1 MTFSLPSRL
10 SMLTALITGIPVLA
24 FATTFADSTFFH
36 KDWEVVCDNTLTCR
50 AAGYSPEEKYTGEE
64 GDIPGVSLLLTRH
77 AGQNTPI
84 TADVIL
90 AEVYQAIPKSTTLT
104 LTIDGVDKGQLI
116 STGDNL
122 WQLNETQIPLVLQ
135 ALKGSGKVAFHHND
149 IVSEL
154 SGAGAYAVL
163 LKMDEKQGRI
173 GTTDA
178 ITKKGNKSSEL
189 SAVTAPV
196 IYAAA
201 TKQEPSRNLTDAEQ
215 AAIQKTLLKT
225 LKADDCDSFPPQ
237 DYQKAEPIE
246 RIPLNDSMSLLSTL
260 CWRAAYNEGYA
271 YWVIDNA
278 MQTQPQLVTPSGTG
292 YENGEITSVQK
303 GRGLADCMSDD
314 AWTWDGKAFQLS
326 RMSITGSCRMIRLG
340 GTWDLPYWTT
350 IVVKPSK

>member
-50 AAGYSPEEKYTGEE
+50 AAGYSPEKQYSGEGE
-64 GDIPGVSLLLTRH
+64 DIPGVSLLLTRH

-104 LTIDGVDKGQLI
+104 LTIDGVDKGQLT

-122 WQLNETQIPLVLQ
+122 WQLSEKQIPVVLQ
-135 ALKGSGKVAFHHND
+135 ALKGSGKVAFHHNGV
-149 IVSEL
+149 VSEL

-178 ITKKGNKSSEL
+178 ITKKGNKSSAL
-189 SAVTAPV
+189 PAVTAPV
-196 IYAAA
+196 IYAAV
-201 TKQEPSRNLTDAEQ
+201 TKQEASRTLTDAEQ
-215 AAIQKTLLKT
+215 SAIQKKLLKT
-225 LKADDCDSFPPQ
+225 LNPDCDSLQPQ
-237 DYQKAEPIE
+237 DDQKAEPIE
-246 RIPLNDSMSLLSTL
+246 LTPLNDSMSLLSTL

-278 MQTQPQLVTPSGTG
+278 MQTQPQLVTTDGTD

-303 GRGLADCMSDD
+303 GRGLADCMSYD
-314 AWTWDGKAFQLS
+314 AWTWDGKTFQRSSASL
-326 RMSITGSCRMIRLG
+326 TGSCRMIQLG

-350 IVVKPSK
+350 TVVKPGK

>member
-10 SMLTALITGIPVLA
+10 SMLTALITGIPVMA

-50 AAGYSPEEKYTGEE
+50 AAGYSPEKQYSGEE
-64 GDIPGVSLLLTRH
+64 EDIPGVSLLLTRH

-104 LTIDGVDKGQLI
+104 LTIDGVDKGQLT

-122 WQLNETQIPLVLQ
+122 WQLNEKQIPVVLQ
-135 ALKGSGKVAFHHND
+135 ALKGSGKVAFHHNGV
-149 IVSEL
+149 VSEL

-178 ITKKGNKSSEL
+178 ITKKGNKSSVL
-189 SAVTAPV
+189 SAVAAPV
-196 IYAAA
+196 IYAAV
-201 TKQEPSRNLTDAEQ
+201 TKQEASRTLTDAEQ
-215 AAIQKTLLKT
+215 SAIQKKLLKT
-225 LKADDCDSFPPQ
+225 LNADCDRLQPQ
-237 DYQKAEPIE
+237 DDQKAEPIE
-246 RIPLNDSMSLLSTL
+246 LTPLNDSMSLLSTL

-278 MQTQPQLVTPSGTG
+278 MQIQPQLVTTDGTD

-303 GRGLADCMSDD
+303 GRGLADCMSYD
-314 AWTWDGKAFQLS
+314 AWTWDGKTFQRSSASL
-326 RMSITGSCRMIRLG
+326 TGSCRMIQLG

-350 IVVKPSK
+350 TVVKPGK

>member
-10 SMLTALITGIPVLA
+10 PMLTALITGMPVLA

-50 AAGYSPEEKYTGEE
+50 AAGYSPEEKYTGEDKE
-64 GDIPGVSLLLTRH
+64 AQDVSILITRH

-84 TADVIL
+84 TADVTL
-90 AEVYQAIPKSTTLT
+90 AEVDKAMPQGTKLT
-104 LTIDGVDKGQLI
+104 LTIDGVDKGQLT

-135 ALKGSGKVAFHHND
+135 ALKGSGKVAFHHNG

-163 LKMDEKQGRI
+163 LKMDERQGRI
-173 GTTDA
+173 GKTDA
-178 ITKKGNKSSEL
+178 ITKKGSESSAL
-189 SAVTAPV
+189 PAVAPPV

-201 TKQEPSRNLTDAEQ
+201 TKQARSRNLTDAEQ
-215 AAIQKTLLKT
+215 AAIQKMLLKT

-237 DYQKAEPIE
+237 DYQEAESIE

-278 MQTQPQLVTPSGTG
+278 MQTQPQLVTTSGTG

-303 GRGLADCMSDD
+303 GRGLADCMSDE

-326 RMSITGSCRMIRLG
+326 RMSITGSCRMIQLG

-350 IVVKPSK
+350 TVIKSGK

>member
-10 SMLTALITGIPVLA
+10 SMLTALIAGTPVLA

-64 GDIPGVSLLLTRH
+64 EDIPGVSLLLTRH

-104 LTIDGVDKGQLI
+104 LTIDGVDKGRLI

-122 WQLNETQIPLVLQ
+122 WQLNETQVPLVLQ
-135 ALKGSGKVAFHHND
+135 ALKGSGKVAFHHNGV
-149 IVSEL
+149 VSEL

-189 SAVTAPV
+189 SAVAAPV
-196 IYAAA
+196 IYAAI
-201 TKQEPSRNLTDAEQ
+201 TKQEPSRTLTDAEQ
-215 AAIQKTLLKT
+215 SAIQKKLLKT
-225 LKADDCDSFPPQ
+225 LKEDNCYDFLPQ
-237 DYQKAEPIE
+237 DDRAAEPIE
-246 RIPLNDSMSLLSTL
+246 LTPLNDSMSLLSTL

-278 MQTQPQLVTPSGTG
+278 MQTQPQLVTTDGTD
-292 YENGEITSVQK
+292 YENGEITSAHK
-303 GRGLADCMSDD
+303 GRGLADCMSYN
-314 AWTWDGKAFQLS
+314 AWIWDGKTFQQS
-326 RMSITGSCRMIRLG
+326 SASFTGSCRMIQLG

-350 IVVKPSK
+350 TVVKPGK

>member
-50 AAGYSPEEKYTGEE
+50 AAGYSPEKQYSGEE
-64 GDIPGVSLLLTRH
+64 EDIPGVSLLLTRH

-104 LTIDGVDKGQLI
+104 LTIDGVDKGQLT

-122 WQLNETQIPLVLQ
+122 WQLNEKQIPVVLQ
-135 ALKGSGKVAFHHND
+135 ALKGSGKVAFHHNGV
-149 IVSEL
+149 VSEL

-178 ITKKGNKSSEL
+178 ITKKGNKSSVL
-189 SAVTAPV
+189 SAVAAPV
-196 IYAAA
+196 IYAAV
-201 TKQEPSRNLTDAEQ
+201 TKQEASRTLTDAEQ
-215 AAIQKTLLKT
+215 SAIQKKLLKT
-225 LKADDCDSFPPQ
+225 LNADCDRLQPQ
-237 DYQKAEPIE
+237 DDQKAEPIE
-246 RIPLNDSMSLLSTL
+246 LTPLNDSMSLLSTL

-278 MQTQPQLVTPSGTG
+278 MQIQPQLVTTDGTD

-303 GRGLADCMSDD
+303 GRGLADCMSYD
-314 AWTWDGKAFQLS
+314 AWTWDGKTFQRSSASL
-326 RMSITGSCRMIRLG
+326 TGSCRMIQLG

-350 IVVKPSK
+350 TVVKPGK

>member
-50 AAGYSPEEKYTGEE
+50 AAGYSPEKQYSGEE
-64 GDIPGVSLLLTRH
+64 EDIPGVSLLLTRH

-104 LTIDGVDKGQLI
+104 LTIDGVDKGQLT

-122 WQLNETQIPLVLQ
+122 WQLNEKQIPVVLQ
-135 ALKGSGKVAFHHND
+135 ALKGSAKVAFHHNGV
-149 IVSEL
+149 VSEL

-178 ITKKGNKSSEL
+178 ITKKGNKSSVL

-196 IYAAA
+196 IYAAV
-201 TKQEPSRNLTDAEQ
+201 TKQEASRTLTDAEQ
-215 AAIQKTLLKT
+215 SAIQKKLLKT
-225 LKADDCDSFPPQ
+225 LNADCDRLQPQ
-237 DYQKAEPIE
+237 DDQKAEPIE
-246 RIPLNDSMSLLSTL
+246 LTPLNDSMSLLSTL

-278 MQTQPQLVTPSGTG
+278 MQTQPQLVTTDGTD

-303 GRGLADCMSDD
+303 GRGLADCMSYD
-314 AWTWDGKAFQLS
+314 AWTWDGKTFQRS
-326 RMSITGSCRMIRLG
+326 SASFTGSCRMIQLG

-350 IVVKPSK
+350 TVIKPGK

>member
-10 SMLTALITGIPVLA
+10 HVLTALITGIPILA
-24 FATTFADSTFFH
+24 FATTFTDSTFFH

-50 AAGYSPEEKYTGEE
+50 AAGYSSEKQYTGEDKE
-64 GDIPGVSLLLTRH
+64 VQDVSILLTRH

-84 TADVIL
+84 TADVTL
-90 AEVYQAIPKSTTLT
+90 AEVDNAIPQGTTLT
-104 LTIDGVDKGQLI
+104 LTIDGVDKGQLT

-122 WQLNETQIPLVLQ
+122 WQLNEKQIPVVLQ
-135 ALKGSGKVAFHHND
+135 ALKGNGKVAFHHNGV
-149 IVSEL
+149 VSEL

-163 LKMDEKQGRI
+163 LKMDEKQGRV
-173 GTTDA
+173 GKTDA
-178 ITKKGNKSSEL
+178 ITKKGSESSAL
-189 SAVTAPV
+189 PAAAAPI
-196 IYAAA
+196 IYAAV

-215 AAIQKTLLKT
+215 ASIQKTLLKT

-237 DYQKAEPIE
+237 DYQDAEPIE
-246 RIPLNDSMSLLSTL
+246 RIPLNDSMSLLTTL

-350 IVVKPSK
+350 TVTKAEK

>member
-10 SMLTALITGIPVLA
+10 PMLTALITGMPVLA

-50 AAGYSPEEKYTGEE
+50 AAGYSPEEKYTGEDKE
-64 GDIPGVSLLLTRH
+64 AQDVSILITRH

-84 TADVIL
+84 TADVTL
-90 AEVYQAIPKSTTLT
+90 AEVDKAMPQGTKLT
-104 LTIDGVDKGQLI
+104 LTIDGIDKGQLT

-122 WQLNETQIPLVLQ
+122 WQLNETQISLVLQ
-135 ALKGSGKVAFHHND
+135 ALKGSGKVAFHHNG

-154 SGAGAYAVL
+154 SGAGTYAVL
-163 LKMDEKQGRI
+163 LKMDERQGRI
-173 GTTDA
+173 GKTDA
-178 ITKKGNKSSEL
+178 ITKKGSESSAL
-189 SAVTAPV
+189 PAVEAPV

-201 TKQEPSRNLTDAEQ
+201 TKQARSRNLTDAEQ

-237 DYQKAEPIE
+237 DYQEAEPIE

-278 MQTQPQLVTPSGTG
+278 MQTQPQLVTTSGTG

-303 GRGLADCMSDD
+303 GRGLADCMSDE

-326 RMSITGSCRMIRLG
+326 RMSITGSCRMIHLG

-350 IVVKPSK
+350 TVIKSGK

>member
-1 MTFSLPSRL
+1 M
-10 SMLTALITGIPVLA
+10 G
-24 FATTFADSTFFH
+24 ATT
-36 KDWEVVCDNTLTCR
+36 VCDNTLTCR
-50 AAGYSPEEKYTGEE
+50 AAGYSSEEQYTGE
-64 GDIPGVSLLLTRH
+64 DKKAQDVSILLTRH

-84 TADVIL
+84 TAEVTF
-90 AEVYQAIPKSTTLT
+90 AEVDKEMPKDTRLT
-104 LTIDGVDKGQLI
+104 LTIDSVDKGTLT

-122 WQLNETQIPLVLQ
+122 WQLSNTQIPFVLQ
-135 ALKGSGKVAFHHND
+135 ALKGSGKVAFHHNGV
-149 IVSEL
+149 VSEL

-163 LKMDEKQGRI
+163 LKMDEKQGRVS
-173 GTTDA
+173 TVDA

-189 SAVTAPV
+189 PAAAAPI
-196 IYAAA
+196 IYAAV
-201 TKQEPSRNLTDAEQ
+201 TKQEHSRNLTDAEQ
-215 AAIQKTLLKT
+215 ASIQKTLLKT

-246 RIPLNDSMSLLSTL
+246 RIPLNDSMSLLTTL

-303 GRGLADCMSDD
+303 GRGLADCMSYN
-314 AWTWDGKAFQLS
+314 AWTWDGKTFQQS
-326 RMSITGSCRMIRLG
+326 SASITGSCRMIRLG

-350 IVVKPSK
+350 TVIKAEK

>member
-50 AAGYSPEEKYTGEE
+50 AAGYSPEKQYSGEE
-64 GDIPGVSLLLTRH
+64 EDIPGVSLLLTRH

-104 LTIDGVDKGQLI
+104 LTVDGVDKGRLI

-122 WQLNETQIPLVLQ
+122 WQLNEKQIPLVLQ
-135 ALKGSGKVAFHHND
+135 ALKGSGKVAFHHNSV
-149 IVSEL
+149 VSEL

-178 ITKKGNKSSEL
+178 ITKKGNKSSVL
-189 SAVTAPV
+189 SAVAAPV
-196 IYAAA
+196 IYAAV
-201 TKQEPSRNLTDAEQ
+201 TKQEASRTLTDAEQ
-215 AAIQKTLLKT
+215 SAIQKKLLKT
-225 LKADDCDSFPPQ
+225 LNADCDSLQPQ
-237 DYQKAEPIE
+237 DDQKAEPIE
-246 RIPLNDSMSLLSTL
+246 LTPLNDSMSLLSTL

-271 YWVIDNA
+271 YWAIDNA
-278 MQTQPQLVTPSGTG
+278 MQTQPQLVTTDGTD

-303 GRGLADCMSDD
+303 GRGLADCMSYD
-314 AWTWDGKAFQLS
+314 AWTWDGKTFQRSSASL
-326 RMSITGSCRMIRLG
+326 TGSCRMIQLG

-350 IVVKPSK
+350 TVVKPGK

>member
-50 AAGYSPEEKYTGEE
+50 AAGYSPEKQYSGEE
-64 GDIPGVSLLLTRH
+64 EEIPGVSLLLTRH

-84 TADVIL
+84 AADVIL

-104 LTIDGVDKGQLI
+104 LTIDDIDKGQLT

-122 WQLNETQIPLVLQ
+122 WQLNEKQIPVVLQ
-135 ALKGSGKVAFHHND
+135 ALKGSGKIAFHHNGV
-149 IVSEL
+149 VSEL
-154 SGAGAYAVL
+154 SGAGSYAVL
-163 LKMDEKQGRI
+163 LKMDEKQGHI

-178 ITKKGNKSSEL
+178 ITKKGNKSSML

-196 IYAAA
+196 IYAAV
-201 TKQEPSRNLTDAEQ
+201 TKQEASRTLTDAEQ
-215 AAIQKTLLKT
+215 SAIQKKLLKT
-225 LKADDCDSFPPQ
+225 LNTDCDSLQPQ
-237 DYQKAEPIE
+237 DDQKAEPIE
-246 RIPLNDSMSLLSTL
+246 LTPLNDSMSLLSTL

-278 MQTQPQLVTPSGTG
+278 MQTQPQLVTTDGTD

-303 GRGLADCMSDD
+303 GRGLADCMSYD
-314 AWTWDGKAFQLS
+314 AWTWDGKTFQRSSASL
-326 RMSITGSCRMIRLG
+326 TGSCRMIQLG

-350 IVVKPSK
+350 TVVKPGK

>member
-50 AAGYSPEEKYTGEE
+50 AAGYSPEKQYSGEE
-64 GDIPGVSLLLTRH
+64 EDIPGVSLLLTRH

-104 LTIDGVDKGQLI
+104 LTIDGVDKGQLT

-122 WQLNETQIPLVLQ
+122 WQLNEKQIPVVLQ
-135 ALKGSGKVAFHHND
+135 ALKGSAKVAFHHNGV
-149 IVSEL
+149 VSEL

-178 ITKKGNKSSEL
+178 ITKKGNKSSVL

-196 IYAAA
+196 IYTAV
-201 TKQEPSRNLTDAEQ
+201 TKQEASRTLTDAEQ
-215 AAIQKTLLKT
+215 SAIQKKLLKT
-225 LKADDCDSFPPQ
+225 LNADCDRLQPQ
-237 DYQKAEPIE
+237 DDQKAEPIE
-246 RIPLNDSMSLLSTL
+246 LTPLNDSMSLLSTL

-278 MQTQPQLVTPSGTG
+278 MQTQPQLVTTDGTD

-303 GRGLADCMSDD
+303 GRGLADCMSYD
-314 AWTWDGKAFQLS
+314 AWTWDGKTFQQS
-326 RMSITGSCRMIRLG
+326 SASFTGSCRMIQLG

-350 IVVKPSK
+350 TVIKAEK

>member
-10 SMLTALITGIPVLA
+10 SMLTALITGIPVMA

-50 AAGYSPEEKYTGEE
+50 AAGYSPEKQYSGEE
-64 GDIPGVSLLLTRH
+64 EDIPGVSLLLTRH

-104 LTIDGVDKGQLI
+104 LTIDGVDKGQLT

-122 WQLNETQIPLVLQ
+122 WQLNEKQIPVVLQ
-135 ALKGSGKVAFHHND
+135 ALKGSGKVAFHHNGV
-149 IVSEL
+149 VSEL

-178 ITKKGNKSSEL
+178 ITKKGNKSSVL
-189 SAVTAPV
+189 SAVAAPV
-196 IYAAA
+196 IYAAV
-201 TKQEPSRNLTDAEQ
+201 TKQEASRTLTDAEQ
-215 AAIQKTLLKT
+215 SAIQKKLLKT
-225 LKADDCDSFPPQ
+225 LNADCDRLQPQ
-237 DYQKAEPIE
+237 DDQKAEPIE
-246 RIPLNDSMSLLSTL
+246 LTPLNDSMSLLSTL

-278 MQTQPQLVTPSGTG
+278 MQTQPQLVTTDGTD

-303 GRGLADCMSDD
+303 GRGLADCMSYD
-314 AWTWDGKAFQLS
+314 AWTWDGKTFQRS
-326 RMSITGSCRMIRLG
+326 SASFTGSCRMIQLG

-350 IVVKPSK
+350 TVIKPGK

>member
-50 AAGYSPEEKYTGEE
+50 AAGYSPEKQYSGEE
-64 GDIPGVSLLLTRH
+64 EDIPGVSLLLTRH

-104 LTIDGVDKGQLI
+104 LTIDDVDKGQLT

-122 WQLNETQIPLVLQ
+122 WQLNEKQIPVVLQ
-135 ALKGSGKVAFHHND
+135 ALKGSGKVAFHHNGV
-149 IVSEL
+149 VSEL

-178 ITKKGNKSSEL
+178 ITKKGNKSSVL

-196 IYAAA
+196 IYAAV
-201 TKQEPSRNLTDAEQ
+201 TKQEASRTLTDAEQ
-215 AAIQKTLLKT
+215 SAIQKKLLETLN
-225 LKADDCDSFPPQ
+225 ADCDRLQPQ
-237 DYQKAEPIE
+237 DDQKAEPIE
-246 RIPLNDSMSLLSTL
+246 LTPLNDSMSLLSTL

-278 MQTQPQLVTPSGTG
+278 MQTQPQLVTTDGTD

-303 GRGLADCMSDD
+303 GRGLADCMSYD
-314 AWTWDGKAFQLS
+314 AWTWDGKTFQRSSASL
-326 RMSITGSCRMIRLG
+326 TGSCRMIQLG

-350 IVVKPSK
+350 TVIKAEK

>member
-1 MTFSLPSRL
+1 MTFALPARL
-10 SMLTALITGIPVLA
+10 PMLTALITGIPVLA

-64 GDIPGVSLLLTRH
+64 EEIPGVSLLLTRH

-104 LTIDGVDKGQLI
+104 LTVDGVDKGRLI

-122 WQLNETQIPLVLQ
+122 WQLNEKQIPVVLQ
-135 ALKGSGKVAFHHND
+135 ALKGSGKVAFHHNGV
-149 IVSEL
+149 VSEL

-178 ITKKGNKSSEL
+178 ITKKGNKSSVL
-189 SAVTAPV
+189 SAVAAPV
-196 IYAAA
+196 IYAVV
-201 TKQEPSRNLTDAEQ
+201 TKKEASRTLTDAEQ
-215 AAIQKTLLKT
+215 SAIQKKLLKT
-225 LKADDCDSFPPQ
+225 LNADCDSLQPQ
-237 DYQKAEPIE
+237 DDQQAEPIE
-246 RIPLNDSMSLLSTL
+246 LTPLNDSMSLLSTL

-271 YWVIDNA
+271 YWVTDNA
-278 MQTQPQLVTPSGTG
+278 MQTQPQLVTRDGTD

-303 GRGLADCMSDD
+303 GRGLADCMSYE
-314 AWTWDGKAFQLS
+314 AWTWDGKTFQRSSASL
-326 RMSITGSCRMIRLG
+326 TGSCRMIQLG

-350 IVVKPSK
+350 TVVKPGK

>member
-10 SMLTALITGIPVLA
+10 PMLTALITGMPVLA

-50 AAGYSPEEKYTGEE
+50 AAGYSPEEKYTGEDKE
-64 GDIPGVSLLLTRH
+64 AQDVSILITRH

-84 TADVIL
+84 TADVTL
-90 AEVYQAIPKSTTLT
+90 AEVDKAMPQGTKLT
-104 LTIDGVDKGQLI
+104 LTIDGIDKGQLT

-135 ALKGSGKVAFHHND
+135 ALKGSGKVAFHHNG

-163 LKMDEKQGRI
+163 LKMDERQGRI
-173 GTTDA
+173 GKTDA
-178 ITKKGNKSSEL
+178 ITKKGSESSAL
-189 SAVTAPV
+189 PAVATPV

-201 TKQEPSRNLTDAEQ
+201 TKQARSRNLTDAEQ

-237 DYQKAEPIE
+237 DYQEAEPIE

-271 YWVIDNA
+271 YWVIDNT
-278 MQTQPQLVTPSGTG
+278 MQTQPQLVTTSGTG

-303 GRGLADCMSDD
+303 GRGLADCMSYE

-326 RMSITGSCRMIRLG
+326 RMSITGSCRMIHLD
-340 GTWDLPYWTT
+340 GTWDLPYWATT
-350 IVVKPSK
+350 VVKSGK

>member
-1 MTFSLPSRL
+1 MTFSLPARL
-10 SMLTALITGIPVLA
+10 SMLTILITGIPVLA

-64 GDIPGVSLLLTRH
+64 EDIPGVSLLLTRH

-84 TADVIL
+84 TAEVTL
-90 AEVYQAIPKSTTLT
+90 AEVEKEIPKGTKLT
-104 LTIDGVDKGQLI
+104 LTVDDVDKGRLT
-116 STGDNL
+116 STGDSL
-122 WQLNETQIPLVLQ
+122 WQLNETQIPFVLQ
-135 ALKGSGKVAFHHND
+135 ALKGSGKVAFHHNGV
-149 IVSEL
+149 VSEL

-173 GTTDA
+173 GATDA
-178 ITKKGNKSSEL
+178 ITKKGSESSAL
-189 SAVTAPV
+189 PAVTAPI
-196 IYAAA
+196 IYAAV
-201 TKQEPSRNLTDAEQ
+201 TKKERSRNLTDAER

-237 DYQKAEPIE
+237 DYQEAEPIE

-278 MQTQPQLVTPSGTG
+278 MQTQPQLVTTIGVG
-292 YENGEITSVQK
+292 YENGEITSAHK
-303 GRGLADCMSDD
+303 GRGLADCMSYN
-314 AWTWDGKAFQLS
+314 AWIWDGKAFQQS
-326 RMSITGSCRMIRLG
+326 SASFTGSCRMIRLG

-350 IVVKPSK
+350 TVVKPGK

>member
-1 MTFSLPSRL
+1 MIFSLPSRL
-10 SMLTALITGIPVLA
+10 TVLAALIAGIPTLALATAL
-24 FATTFADSTFFH
+24 ADSTFSH

-50 AAGYSPEEKYTGEE
+50 AAGYSPEEQYTGEE
-64 GDIPGVSLLLTRH
+64 EDIPGVSLLFTRH

-90 AEVYQAIPKSTTLT
+90 AEVYQAIPKGTALT
-104 LTIDGVDKGQLI
+104 LTVDGVDKGLLT

-135 ALKGSGKVAFHHND
+135 ALKGSGKVAFRHNGV
-149 IVSEL
+149 VSEL

-173 GTTDA
+173 STTDA
-178 ITKKGNKSSEL
+178 ITKKGNKSSAL
-189 SAVTAPV
+189 PAVTAPV
-196 IYAAA
+196 IYAAV

-215 AAIQKTLLKT
+215 SAIQKKLLKT
-225 LKADDCDSFPPQ
+225 LNTDCDSFPSQ

-246 RIPLNDSMSLLSTL
+246 LTPLNDSMSLLSTL

-278 MQTQPQLVTPSGTG
+278 MQTQPQLVTTDGTD
-292 YENGEITSVQK
+292 YEKGEITSAHK
-303 GRGLADCMSDD
+303 GRGLADCMSYES
-314 AWTWDGKAFQLS
+314 WTWDGKTFQQS
-326 RMSITGSCRMIRLG
+326 SASITGSCRMIQLG

-350 IVVKPSK
+350 TVVKPGK

>member
-50 AAGYSPEEKYTGEE
+50 AAGYSPEKQYSGEE
-64 GDIPGVSLLLTRH
+64 EDIPGVSLLLTRH

-104 LTIDGVDKGQLI
+104 LTIDGVDKGQLT

-122 WQLNETQIPLVLQ
+122 WQLNEKQIPLVLQ
-135 ALKGSGKVAFHHND
+135 ALKGSGKVAFHHNSV
-149 IVSEL
+149 VSEL

-178 ITKKGNKSSEL
+178 ITKKGNKSSVL

-196 IYAAA
+196 IYAAV
-201 TKQEPSRNLTDAEQ
+201 TKQEASRTLTDAEQ
-215 AAIQKTLLKT
+215 SAIQKKLLKT
-225 LKADDCDSFPPQ
+225 LNADCDRLQPQ
-237 DYQKAEPIE
+237 DDQKAEPIE
-246 RIPLNDSMSLLSTL
+246 LTPLNDSMSLLSTL

-303 GRGLADCMSDD
+303 GRGLADCMSYD
-314 AWTWDGKAFQLS
+314 AWTWDGKTFQQS
-326 RMSITGSCRMIRLG
+326 SASFTGSCRMIQLG

-350 IVVKPSK
+350 TVIKAEK

>member
-50 AAGYSPEEKYTGEE
+50 AAGYSPEKQYTGEE
-64 GDIPGVSLLLTRH
+64 EDVPDISLLLTRH

-84 TADVIL
+84 TAEVTL
-90 AEVYQAIPKSTTLT
+90 AEVEKEIPKGTKLT
-104 LTIDGVDKGQLI
+104 LTVDGVDTGLLT

-122 WQLNETQIPLVLQ
+122 WQLNETQIPFVLQ
-135 ALKGSGKVAFHHND
+135 ALKGSGKVAFHHNGV
-149 IVSEL
+149 VSEL

-178 ITKKGNKSSEL
+178 ITKKGSESSAL
-189 SAVTAPV
+189 PAVTAPI
-196 IYAAA
+196 IYAAV
-201 TKQEPSRNLTDAEQ
+201 TKKERSRNLTDAER

-237 DYQKAEPIE
+237 DYQEAEPIE

-278 MQTQPQLVTPSGTG
+278 MQTQPQLVTTIGVG
-292 YENGEITSVQK
+292 YENGEITAVQK
-303 GRGLADCMSDD
+303 GRGLADCMSDS
-314 AWTWDGKAFQLS
+314 AWVWDGKAFQQS
-326 RMSITGSCRMIRLG
+326 RASITGSCRMIQLG

-350 IVVKPSK
+350 TVVKSGK

>member
-50 AAGYSPEEKYTGEE
+50 AAGYSPEKQYSGEE
-64 GDIPGVSLLLTRH
+64 EDIPGVSLLLTRH

-104 LTIDGVDKGQLI
+104 LTIDGVDKGQLT

-122 WQLNETQIPLVLQ
+122 WQLNEKQIPLVLQ
-135 ALKGSGKVAFHHND
+135 ALKGSGKVAFHHNSV
-149 IVSEL
+149 VSEL

-178 ITKKGNKSSEL
+178 ITKKGNKSSVL

-196 IYAAA
+196 IYAAV
-201 TKQEPSRNLTDAEQ
+201 TKQEASRTLTDAEQ
-215 AAIQKTLLKT
+215 SAIQKKLLKT
-225 LKADDCDSFPPQ
+225 LNADCDRLQPQ
-237 DYQKAEPIE
+237 DDQKAEPIE
-246 RIPLNDSMSLLSTL
+246 LTPLNDSMSLLSTL

-278 MQTQPQLVTPSGTG
+278 MQTQPQLVTTDGTD

-303 GRGLADCMSDD
+303 GRGLADCMSYD
-314 AWTWDGKAFQLS
+314 AWTWDGKTFQQS
-326 RMSITGSCRMIRLG
+326 SASFTGSCRMIQLG

-350 IVVKPSK
+350 TVIKAEK

>member
-50 AAGYSPEEKYTGEE
+50 AAGYSPEKQYSGEE
-64 GDIPGVSLLLTRH
+64 EDIPGVSLLLTRH

-104 LTIDGVDKGQLI
+104 LTIDGVDKGQLT

-122 WQLNETQIPLVLQ
+122 WQLNEKQIPVVLK
-135 ALKGSGKVAFHHND
+135 ALKGSAKVAFHHNGV
-149 IVSEL
+149 VSEL

-178 ITKKGNKSSEL
+178 ITKKGNKSSVL

-196 IYAAA
+196 IYAAV
-201 TKQEPSRNLTDAEQ
+201 TKQEASRTLTDAEQ
-215 AAIQKTLLKT
+215 SAIQKKLLKT
-225 LKADDCDSFPPQ
+225 LNADCDRLQPQ
-237 DYQKAEPIE
+237 DDQKAEPIE
-246 RIPLNDSMSLLSTL
+246 LTPLNDSMSLLSTL

-278 MQTQPQLVTPSGTG
+278 MQTQPQLVTTDGTD

-303 GRGLADCMSDD
+303 GRGLADCMSYD
-314 AWTWDGKAFQLS
+314 AWTWDGKTFQRSSASL
-326 RMSITGSCRMIRLG
+326 TGSCRMIQLG

-350 IVVKPSK
+350 TVIKAEK

>member
-50 AAGYSPEEKYTGEE
+50 AAGYSPEKQYSGEGE
-64 GDIPGVSLLLTRH
+64 DIPGVSLLLTRH

-104 LTIDGVDKGQLI
+104 LTIDGVDKGRLI

-122 WQLNETQIPLVLQ
+122 WQLSEKQIPVVLQ
-135 ALKGSGKVAFHHND
+135 ALKGSGKVAFHHNGV
-149 IVSEL
+149 VSEL

-178 ITKKGNKSSEL
+178 ITKKGNKSSVL

-196 IYAAA
+196 IYAAV
-201 TKQEPSRNLTDAEQ
+201 TKQEASRTLTDAEQ
-215 AAIQKTLLKT
+215 SAIQKKLLKT
-225 LKADDCDSFPPQ
+225 LNADCDRLQPQ
-237 DYQKAEPIE
+237 DDQKAEPIE
-246 RIPLNDSMSLLSTL
+246 LTPLNDSMSLLSTL

-278 MQTQPQLVTPSGTG
+278 MQTQPQLVTTDGTD

-303 GRGLADCMSDD
+303 GRGLADCMSYD
-314 AWTWDGKAFQLS
+314 AWTWDGKTFQRSSASL
-326 RMSITGSCRMIRLG
+326 TGSCRMIQLG

-350 IVVKPSK
+350 TVIKAEK

>member
-1 MTFSLPSRL
+1 MTFSLPSSL

-64 GDIPGVSLLLTRH
+64 EDIPGVSLLLTRH

-84 TADVIL
+84 TAEVTL
-90 AEVYQAIPKSTTLT
+90 AEVEKEIPKGTKLT
-104 LTIDGVDKGQLI
+104 LTVDGVDKGLLT

-122 WQLNETQIPLVLQ
+122 WQLNEKQILVVLQ
-135 ALKGSGKVAFHHND
+135 ALKGSAKVAFHHNGV
-149 IVSEL
+149 VSEL

-178 ITKKGNKSSEL
+178 ITKKGNKSSVL
-189 SAVTAPV
+189 SAVAAPV
-196 IYAAA
+196 INAAA
-201 TKQEPSRNLTDAEQ
+201 TKQEASQTLTDAEQ
-215 AAIQKTLLKT
+215 SAIQKKLLKT

-237 DYQKAEPIE
+237 DYQEAEPIE

-278 MQTQPQLVTPSGTG
+278 MQTQPQLVTTIGVG
-292 YENGEITSVQK
+292 YENGEITSAHK
-303 GRGLADCMSDD
+303 GRGLADCMSYN
-314 AWTWDGKAFQLS
+314 AWIWDGKAFQQS
-326 RMSITGSCRMIRLG
+326 SASFTGSCRMIRLG

-350 IVVKPSK
+350 MVVKPGK